1 MKAQI
6 RGDDGSPNVVHHNLG
21 NSSSMEIEPMREEE
35 GSNDKRIEEAIT
47 KLNAQQILGG
57 EIDSIEIMRES
68 FSVPT
73 HQEAIKVNGKSFNLG
88 SCPQIAEFD
97 TEFNR

>member
-1 MKAQI
+1 M
-6 RGDDGSPNVVHHNLG
+6 
-21 NSSSMEIEPMREEE
+21 
-35 GSNDKRIEEAIT
+35 
-47 KLNAQQILGG
+47 
-57 EIDSIEIMRES
+57 
-68 FSVPT
+68 PT